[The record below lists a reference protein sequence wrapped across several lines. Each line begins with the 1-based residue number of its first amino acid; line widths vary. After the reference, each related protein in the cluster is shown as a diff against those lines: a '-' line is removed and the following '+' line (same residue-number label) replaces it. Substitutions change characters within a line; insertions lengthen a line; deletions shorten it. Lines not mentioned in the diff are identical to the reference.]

1 MEICKGVKALDLAL
15 KVDSCLIISDVHIGY
30 EESLNR
36 QGILLPRFQFPEII
50 KRLEK
55 IFSLSGKK
63 FSKIII
69 NGDLKHDFGTISEQE
84 WRNILKLI
92 DFLRRHCEEVIIIKG
107 NHDSSIKPIAD
118 KRGVRIADKEVIQT
132 KHGKIL
138 VTHGDKIPPDAK
150 DYSAIIIGHE
160 HPAISLRKGQRAE
173 TYKCYLAGKY
183 KKSILIVQPSINLIN
198 EGTDIMKEKLLS
210 PFLKQ
215 NLCEF
220 SVFVVEDRIYDFGK
234 LKNLK
239 I

>member
-1 MEICKGVKALDLAL
+1 M
-15 KVDSCLIISDVHIGY
+15 
-30 EESLNR
+30 
-36 QGILLPRFQFPEII
+36 PRFQFNEII
-50 KRLEK
+50 KRLNK
-55 IFSLSGKK
+55 IFRKVK
-63 FSKIII
+63 PRTIVV
-69 NGDLKHDFGTISEQE
+69 NGDLKHEFGTISEQE
-84 WRNILKLI
+84 WRNVLKLI
-92 DFLRRHCEEVIIIKG
+92 DYLSEKCDELILVKG
-107 NHDSSIKPIAD
+107 NHDINLGPIAR
-118 KRGVRIADKEVIQT
+118 KRKIEIKEYYQAGNAAIL
-132 KHGKIL
+132 HGHKIIPGLKSKIL
-138 VTHGDKIPPDAK
+138 
-150 DYSAIIIGHE
+150 IIGHE